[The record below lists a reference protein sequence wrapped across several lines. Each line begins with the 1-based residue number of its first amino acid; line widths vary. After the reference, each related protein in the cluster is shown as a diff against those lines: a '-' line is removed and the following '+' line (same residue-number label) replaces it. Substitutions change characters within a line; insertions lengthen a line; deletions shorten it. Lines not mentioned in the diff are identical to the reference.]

1 MLINV
6 VPMLRHVVFLQSPA
20 DSRLQPF
27 LHLRSRG
34 RRWGWIV
41 ESSLNSKSH
50 EQSQCDIVLGE
61 RRQKNTKMISLK
73 DEPKD
78 NQEMIGAIRKTLRSM
93 GSGEISVSAY
103 DTAWVALV
111 KNLDSG
117 GDGPQFP
124 SSIKWIAQNQLPDGS
139 WGDNN
144 FFLVQDRIINTLA
157 CVIALKSWNVVHE
170 DQCKKGLSFIH
181 ENLWRLPEDDED
193 WMLAGFETI
202 FPMLLDMAKD
212 LGLDMACDEPILL
225 TICAKR
231 DLKLA
236 KIPRDVLHSVP
247 SALLLSLEGMPNLD
261 WQKIF
266 KLQSPDGSF
275 MSSAAPTAYALM
287 QTSDRKCLEF
297 LDTIVTKFNGG
308 VPFVYPVEMYERLWA
323 VDRLER
329 LGISY
334 YFRSEIESCLDYAY
348 SHWTQ
353 EGLGFTRNCA
363 VNDID
368 DTSMAFRLLRLH
380 GYNVSPCVFKHFE
393 KDGEF
398 VCYPGESNHSVSAMY
413 NLYRAADQATFPGD
427 DGVLRRAKTYCRAF
441 LRDRRASGQLRDK
454 WIISKGLPGE
464 VAYALDFPWK
474 ASLPRIETRM
484 YLEQYGGSANVWIGK
499 VLHRMHLFNND
510 LFLKLAKADFSSFQR
525 LCRSEW
531 HGLKRWCEKNN
542 LDIYG
547 VTPES
552 ALRQTSWNQTEQQSA
567 SHGRTHTAVL
577 AEAISSYLWSN
588 NGYTD
593 GMREQLVSELIG
605 CGDNEARFEQA
616 LEFKCKRSDSGAN
629 DLAENGLVHALN
641 ELIDL
646 VASDDFSNT
655 LREAWQE
662 WLMARIPKESHE
674 SCGGDTSLLLIRT
687 IEICSGR
694 HGSYKQNLNLSEYS
708 HLEKLIFSICCKLS
722 RRDQNG
728 ESMGNNKKLAQQ
740 LDSEMEELVAQCV
753 LQSSNAVNRLTKQT
767 FLHVAKSYYYV
778 AHCSPE
784 TIDNHIAK
792 VIFECVV

>member
-1 MLINV
+1 
-6 VPMLRHVVFLQSPA
+6 
-20 DSRLQPF
+20 
-27 LHLRSRG
+27 
-34 RRWGWIV
+34 
-41 ESSLNSKSH
+41 
-50 EQSQCDIVLGE
+50 
-61 RRQKNTKMISLK
+61 MISLK

-157 CVIALKSWNVVHE
+157 CVIALKSWNVHE

-348 SHWTQ
+348 
-353 EGLGFTRNCA
+353 
-363 VNDID
+363 
-368 DTSMAFRLLRLH
+368 
-380 GYNVSPCVFKHFE
+380 
-393 KDGEF
+393 
-398 VCYPGESNHSVSAMY
+398 
-413 NLYRAADQATFPGD
+413 
-427 DGVLRRAKTYCRAF
+427 
-441 LRDRRASGQLRDK
+441 
-454 WIISKGLPGE
+454 
-464 VAYALDFPWK
+464 
-474 ASLPRIETRM
+474 
-484 YLEQYGGSANVWIGK
+484 
-499 VLHRMHLFNND
+499 
-510 LFLKLAKADFSSFQR
+510 
-525 LCRSEW
+525 
-531 HGLKRWCEKNN
+531 RWCEKNN

-552 ALRQTSWNQTEQQSA
+552 ALRVYFLAAANIFEPDRAAERLAWA
-567 SHGRTHTAVL
+567 HTAVL

-605 CGDNEARFEQA
+605 CGDNEAR
-616 LEFKCKRSDSGAN
+616 GAN

-722 RRDQNG
+722 RRDQ
-728 ESMGNNKKLAQQ
+728 
-740 LDSEMEELVAQCV
+740 
-753 LQSSNAVNRLTKQT
+753 
-767 FLHVAKSYYYV
+767 
-778 AHCSPE
+778 
-784 TIDNHIAK
+784 
-792 VIFECVV
+792 